1 LLNNLKKLN
10 FIVTKR
16 QRKGLIILSVL
27 LLFSIILEMFGLGI
41 LIPIISVI
49 LDEKIIENNAIVS
62 SIYNYLK
69 INSYVDFVLLS
80 LLTLLL
86 LSIIKAGF
94 ALLLSFKQNRFL
106 TNLTSSVGVRLF
118 KNYLFSPYKFH
129 LAKNSSELLKNLQIE
144 VNFFGNFCNSILT
157 LASEIFLL
165 FALMLTLLIIEPFGA
180 LILGSSL
187 TFLSLIF
194 FQYTKKKLSY
204 WGVEREKMD
213 NKVSKISLES
223 LSLIKEIKISGK
235 ENFFLENFSKSS
247 FIKSRLSSNQL
258 TIAQLPRLYLELI
271 SIIGLIAFISIMLF
285 QGKPISSLISTL
297 GVFVAAVFK
306 LIPSMN
312 KIIGNL
318 QQLKYYESSIQL
330 IYNEL
335 SFFEPKLIETSSIK
349 IDLNRSIKLQKII
362 YKHEQSTI
370 LNEIDFEI
378 LKGERIGIIG
388 KSGSGKSTLVD
399 LIAGIHLPESG
410 DITVDGVSIKNNLKS
425 WQMKIGY
432 VPQNIKLMN
441 ASIKENI
448 ALGFKTEEIDLDKI
462 NEVIIAVQLSKFIED
477 LPKGLNTYVGDNGS
491 QISVGQKQRIGLAR
505 ALYSN
510 PSLLVLDEATA
521 SLDTQTEI
529 DVMKSIYNLDK
540 QITILIVA
548 HRTSTLS
555 KCNKTYEVL
564 NGKLNLIK

>member
-1 LLNNLKKLN
+1 
-10 FIVTKR
+10 
-16 QRKGLIILSVL
+16 
-27 LLFSIILEMFGLGI
+27 
-41 LIPIISVI
+41 
-49 LDEKIIENNAIVS
+49 
-62 SIYNYLK
+62 
-69 INSYVDFVLLS
+69 
-80 LLTLLL
+80 
-86 LSIIKAGF
+86 
-94 ALLLSFKQNRFL
+94 
-106 TNLTSSVGVRLF
+106 
-118 KNYLFSPYKFH
+118 
-129 LAKNSSELLKNLQIE
+129 
-144 VNFFGNFCNSILT
+144 
-157 LASEIFLL
+157 
-165 FALMLTLLIIEPFGA
+165 
-180 LILGSSL
+180 
-187 TFLSLIF
+187 
-194 FQYTKKKLSY
+194 
-204 WGVEREKMD
+204 
-213 NKVSKISLES
+213 
-223 LSLIKEIKISGK
+223 
-235 ENFFLENFSKSS
+235 
-247 FIKSRLSSNQL
+247 
-258 TIAQLPRLYLELI
+258 
-271 SIIGLIAFISIMLF
+271 MLF

-491 QISVGQKQRIGLAR
+491 KISVGQMQRIGLDR
-505 ALYSN
+505 AL
-510 PSLLVLDEATA
+510 
-521 SLDTQTEI
+521 
-529 DVMKSIYNLDK
+529 
-540 QITILIVA
+540 
-548 HRTSTLS
+548 
-555 KCNKTYEVL
+555 
-564 NGKLNLIK
+564 

>member
-1 LLNNLKKLN
+1 
-10 FIVTKR
+10 
-16 QRKGLIILSVL
+16 
-27 LLFSIILEMFGLGI
+27 MFGLGI

-69 INSYVDFVLLS
+69 INSYVNFVLLS

-165 FALMLTLLIIEPFGA
+165 FALILTLLIIEPFGA

-223 LSLIKEIKISGK
+223 LSLIKEIKILGK

-510 PSLLVLDEATA
+510 PSLLILDEATA

-529 DVMKSIYNLDK
+529 NVMESIYNLDK